1 MLRRYPLKGWVIGI
15 LAGLVTLAALI
26 VGSTYG
32 DVHAK
37 TLNPKLVS
45 WICAAVIVGAGI
57 VATTRLSSAF
67 SQMVARGAVPS
78 LRAPSSS
85 FRLLSVTCSWRSRP

>member
-15 LAGLVTLAALI
+15 LAGLVALAALV

-37 TLNPKLVS
+37 TLNPKLVA
-45 WICAAVIVGAGI
+45 WISAVVIVGAGI
-57 VATTRLSSAF
+57 LATTRLSTAF
-67 SQMVARGAVPS
+67 SHTVARRR
-78 LRAPSSS
+78 RA
-85 FRLLSVTCSWRSRP
+85 LV